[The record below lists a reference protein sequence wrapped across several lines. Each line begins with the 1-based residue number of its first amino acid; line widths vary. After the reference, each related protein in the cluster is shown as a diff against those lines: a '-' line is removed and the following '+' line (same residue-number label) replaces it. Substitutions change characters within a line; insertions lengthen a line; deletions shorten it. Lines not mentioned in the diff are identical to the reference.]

1 MRLNNVNDTYSN
13 VEDFNPRTPYGMRQL
28 EVEKAKLR
36 EEFQSTHPLRD
47 ATIVDFAVFHSP
59 IQFQSTHPLRDATS
73 YVLPINTGISIS
85 IHAPLTGCD
94 ETSIIP
100 LTSEQQFQSTHPLR
114 DATVP
119 MEKVKVTY
127 DISIHAP
134 LTGCDKGLRRTMMMY

>member
-73 YVLPINTGISIS
+73 VKSM
-85 IHAPLTGCD
+85 
-94 ETSIIP
+94 
-100 LTSEQQFQSTHPLR
+100 SEALLIRFQSTHPLR
-114 DATVP
+114 DAT
-119 MEKVKVTY
+119 
-127 DISIHAP
+127 
-134 LTGCDKGLRRTMMMY
+134 L